1 MKMNRKNHVLNQK
14 MKMNRKNHVLINDKP
29 IKFGTIVPLIGGM
42 SVANTNVTGAE
53 PSFFL
58 SYPGFESNDAHAV
71 NYFKKTPYITINSET
86 NELPDDQNDLFDDV
100 DFVSAVCPCAG
111 LSMLNA
117 NTSKGGKSRGSD
129 AVQNEW
135 MYKSAR
141 IVLEQIRPKVFWGEN
156 APGLYTNMGA
166 GVIEKLRE
174 IGAEAGYSMS
184 VVKTNTFLH
193 GIPQHRQRTFYF
205 FWNNSEA
212 PILNYYNTK
221 APHLSEYLSMIPT
234 GASLMDKGF
243 GLGDLTENSWVQFV
257 KSKGWDMKK
266 AINSPAITLL
276 QLILREGWLEDAIS
290 WGEANEKKDVVKF
303 CTHVQKKIADSKGFW
318 DATPL
323 VFNEATNAIIA
334 KNAGIVH
341 PNGERGIT
349 VREAMWL
356 MGLPHDFELV
366 DGHWNHICQN
376 VPVSTAKDWTTEV
389 VRFLKGEITEYGG
402 SFVKQNNIS
411 QKIDYSE
418 NTIKS
423 KVLF

>member
-1 MKMNRKNHVLNQK
+1 MAKKK
-14 MKMNRKNHVLINDKP
+14 EEKKPVLINGKP
-29 IKFGTIVPLIGGM
+29 IKYGTVVPLIGGM
-42 SVANTNVTGAE
+42 TVANKNVTGSE

-58 SYPGFESNDAHAV
+58 SYPGFEGNDAHAV
-71 NYFKKTPYITINSET
+71 NYFKKTPYITIDPET
-86 NELPDDQNDLFDDV
+86 NELPEDQNALFDDV

-117 NTSKGGKSRGSD
+117 NNSTGDKSRGSD

-141 IVLEQIRPKVFWGEN
+141 LILEQVRPKVFWGEN

-166 GVIEKLRE
+166 GVVEKLRE
-174 IGAEAGYSMS
+174 IGKENGYSMS
-184 VVKTNTFLH
+184 IIKTNTFLH

-205 FWNNSEA
+205 FWKDSEA
-212 PILNYYNTK
+212 PLLNYYNTE
-221 APHLSEYLSMIPT
+221 APHLAEYLSMIPEGT
-234 GASLMDKGF
+234 SLMDKGF
-243 GLGDLTENSWVQFV
+243 GLGDLSENPWVQFI
-257 KSKGWDMKK
+257 KFKEWDMQK
-266 AINSPAITLL
+266 AIDSPAITLL
-276 QLILREGWLEDAIS
+276 QLILREGWLDDAIA
-290 WGEANEKKDVVKF
+290 WGEANEKKDVHKF
-303 CTHVQKKIADSKGFW
+303 CSHVKKKIADNKGFW

-323 VFNEATNAIIA
+323 VFNEATNAVIA

-366 DGHWNHICQN
+366 GGHWNHICQN
-376 VPVSTAKDWTTEV
+376 VPVKTASDWTSEV
-389 VRFLKGEITEYGG
+389 IRFIKGEVTEFGG
-402 SFVKQNNIS
+402 DFVKQNNTS
-411 QKIDYSE
+411 QKIDFAE
-418 NTIKS
+418 KVMKS